1 MLHRMRWLLL
11 SALVALTACST
22 EGTPQGTLV
31 LSIRGLPEGASPSI
45 VLKGPKE
52 LVLNGPGSFPV
63 PVGTYT
69 LEARDVVLPSG
80 ERYYAEQVT
89 SPIEVKRGQ
98 KANAEV
104 VYALDQNSLPG
115 ELVLLIEGLPG
126 GAEAAVSVEGGGQ
139 KLEVKASGT
148 LRLKAGTY
156 LVRASRVSYGG
167 RDYLPTPAQASVDLE
182 AGSRKT
188 HTVSYAPEVKTG
200 ELLVNIT
207 GLPSGT
213 EARVRVLDGSGTS
226 VASLTKSRLL
236 TLPAGVYFVEA
247 DPVGTYVPQV
257 SGSPANVQAGGR
269 AEVRVVYENRPAS
282 LSLSLEPA
290 SLTIPRGAT
299 GSLRATLTPQN
310 FQGQVSLSLQGAPS
324 GVSVSPGTVQVSG
337 TTQATLTLSVGASV
351 APGTYS
357 ITLIAQ
363 GQGVSASA
371 GFSLVIPQ
379 PDFTFSLSPQSVS
392 VSQGQSATLVASVS
406 PQNGFSGQIS
416 FSLVNPPAGFS
427 LSGGPVSPNG
437 PTDVPLVLS
446 VGTGVAP
453 GTYSLVVKAEG
464 GGVSRTQTLSVQV
477 SPNTGQLALSI
488 LFQGAP
494 AGTEGYV
501 VVSGPGGDQ
510 VITRSR
516 VLTLAPG
523 IYTITAYSVSV
534 DGVPYDPSP
543 PGGTVEVVAGGQAS
557 FTVTYTPRSGGGAP

>member
-1 MLHRMRWLLL
+1 MLSLLL
-11 SALVALTACST
+11 LLLLGACTSVQGSLTGKLSVQVDGLPSGVEARVVVQPLGKAVSASQVLEVP
-22 EGTPQGTLV
+22 EGTYEVVAEAVEGPSGERYVPTVEGSPARVEYGKVVQVRVSYQVDRDTLPATLILV
-31 LSIRGLPEGASPSI
+31 IEGLPEGAEGSLRVSGEG
-45 VLKGPKE
+45 VNQVVKSTGRLT
-52 LVLNGPGSFPV
+52 LRPGV
-63 PVGTYT
+63 YT
-69 LEARDVVLPSG
+69 LRADAVSYAG
-80 ERYYAEQVT
+80 ERYIP
-89 SPIEVKRGQ
+89 SP
-98 KANAEV
+98 ASDYV
-104 VYALDQNSLPG
+104 VLAPG
-115 ELVLLIEGLPG
+115 
-126 GAEAAVSVEGGGQ
+126 S
-139 KLEVKASGT
+139 
-148 LRLKAGTY
+148 
-156 LVRASRVSYGG
+156 
-167 RDYLPTPAQASVDLE
+167 
-182 AGSRKT
+182 
-188 HTVSYAPEVKTG
+188 TVSKTFTYAREVRTG
-200 ELLVNIT
+200 ELLIT
-207 GLPSGT
+207 IQGLPTGT
-213 EARVRVLDGSGTS
+213 QAQVRVRDGSGTS
-226 VASLTKSRLL
+226 VASLTESRLL
-236 TLPAGVYFVEA
+236 SLPVGTYFVEA

-269 AEVRVVYENRPAS
+269 AEVQVAYQNRPAS
-282 LSLSLEPA
+282 LSLTLEPT
-290 SLTIPRGAT
+290 SLTISRGAT

-310 FQGQVSLSLQGAPS
+310 FQGQISLSLQGAPS

-351 APGTYS
+351 APGTYP

-392 VSQGQSATLVASVS
+392 VSQGQSATLIASVS

-446 VGTGVAP
+446 VGTGVTP

-477 SPNTGQLALSI
+477 SPTTGQLALSI

-510 VITRSR
+510 VITRSQ

-523 IYTITAYSVSV
+523 TYTITAYSVV
-534 DGVPYDPSP
+534 VGGTQYNPEP
-543 PGGTVEVVAGGQAS
+543 PGGTVQVLAGQTAS
-557 FTVTYTPRSGGGAP
+557 FTITYKPPTGP

>member
-1 MLHRMRWLLL
+1 MVRVLSLLL
-11 SALVALTACST
+11 LLLLGACTSVQGSLTGKLSVQVDGLPSGVEARVVVQPLGKAVSASQVLEVP
-22 EGTPQGTLV
+22 EGTYEVVAEAVEGPSGERYVPTVEGSPARVEYGKVVQVRVSYQVDRDTLPATLILV
-31 LSIRGLPEGASPSI
+31 IEGLPEGAEGSLRVSGEG
-45 VLKGPKE
+45 VNQVVKSTGRLT
-52 LVLNGPGSFPV
+52 LRPGV
-63 PVGTYT
+63 YT
-69 LEARDVVLPSG
+69 LRADAVSYAG
-80 ERYYAEQVT
+80 ERYIP
-89 SPIEVKRGQ
+89 SP
-98 KANAEV
+98 ASDYV
-104 VYALDQNSLPG
+104 VLAPG
-115 ELVLLIEGLPG
+115 
-126 GAEAAVSVEGGGQ
+126 S
-139 KLEVKASGT
+139 
-148 LRLKAGTY
+148 
-156 LVRASRVSYGG
+156 
-167 RDYLPTPAQASVDLE
+167 
-182 AGSRKT
+182 
-188 HTVSYAPEVKTG
+188 TVSKTFTYAREVRTG
-200 ELLVNIT
+200 ELLIT
-207 GLPSGT
+207 IQGLPTGT
-213 EARVRVLDGSGTS
+213 QAQVRVRDGSGTS
-226 VASLTKSRLL
+226 VASLTESRLL
-236 TLPAGVYFVEA
+236 SLPVGTYFVEA

-269 AEVRVVYENRPAS
+269 AEVQVAYQNRPAS
-282 LSLSLEPA
+282 LSLTLEPT
-290 SLTIPRGAT
+290 SLTISRGAT

-310 FQGQVSLSLQGAPS
+310 FQGQISLSLQGAPS

-351 APGTYS
+351 APGTYP

-392 VSQGQSATLVASVS
+392 VSQGQSATLIASVS

-446 VGTGVAP
+446 VGTGVTP

-477 SPNTGQLALSI
+477 SPTTGQLALSI

-510 VITRSR
+510 VITRSQ

-523 IYTITAYSVSV
+523 TYTITAYSVV
-534 DGVPYDPSP
+534 VGGTQYNPEP
-543 PGGTVEVVAGGQAS
+543 PGGTVQVLAGQTAS
-557 FTVTYTPRSGGGAP
+557 FTITYKPPTGP

>member
-1 MLHRMRWLLL
+1 MLSLLL
-11 SALVALTACST
+11 LLLLGACTSVQGSLTGKLSVQVDGLPSGVEARVVVQPLGKAVSASQVLEVP
-22 EGTPQGTLV
+22 EGTYEVVAEAVEGPSGERYVPTVEGSPARVEYGKVVQVRVSYQVNRDTLPATLILV
-31 LSIRGLPEGASPSI
+31 IEGLPEGAEGSLRVSGEG
-45 VLKGPKE
+45 VNQVVKSTGRLT
-52 LVLNGPGSFPV
+52 LRPGV
-63 PVGTYT
+63 YT
-69 LEARDVVLPSG
+69 LRADAVSYAG
-80 ERYYAEQVT
+80 ERYIP
-89 SPIEVKRGQ
+89 SP
-98 KANAEV
+98 ASDYV
-104 VYALDQNSLPG
+104 VLAPG
-115 ELVLLIEGLPG
+115 
-126 GAEAAVSVEGGGQ
+126 S
-139 KLEVKASGT
+139 
-148 LRLKAGTY
+148 
-156 LVRASRVSYGG
+156 
-167 RDYLPTPAQASVDLE
+167 
-182 AGSRKT
+182 
-188 HTVSYAPEVKTG
+188 TVSKTFTYTREVRTG
-200 ELLVNIT
+200 ELLIIIQ
-207 GLPSGT
+207 GLPTGT
-213 EARVRVLDGSGTS
+213 QAQVRVKDSAGST
-226 VASLTKSRLL
+226 VASLTESRLL
-236 TLPAGVYFVEA
+236 RLPAGTYFVEA

-392 VSQGQSATLVASVS
+392 VSQGQSATLIASVS

-477 SPNTGQLALSI
+477 SPTTGQLALSI

-510 VITRSR
+510 VITRSQ

-523 IYTITAYSVSV
+523 TYTITAYSVV
-534 DGVPYDPSP
+534 VGGTQYNPEP
-543 PGGTVEVVAGGQAS
+543 PGGTVQVLAGQTAS
-557 FTVTYTPRSGGGAP
+557 FTITYKPPTGP

>member
-1 MLHRMRWLLL
+1 MLSLLL
-11 SALVALTACST
+11 LLLLGACTSVQGSLTGKLSVQVDGLPSGVEARVVVQPLGKAVSASQVLEVP
-22 EGTPQGTLV
+22 EGTYEVVAEAVEGPSGERYVPTVEGSPARVEYGKVVQVRVSYQVDRDTLPATLILV
-31 LSIRGLPEGASPSI
+31 IEGLPEGAEGSLRVSGEG
-45 VLKGPKE
+45 VNQVVKSTGRLT
-52 LVLNGPGSFPV
+52 LRPGV
-63 PVGTYT
+63 YT
-69 LEARDVVLPSG
+69 LRADAVSYAG
-80 ERYYAEQVT
+80 ERYIP
-89 SPIEVKRGQ
+89 SP
-98 KANAEV
+98 ASDYV
-104 VYALDQNSLPG
+104 VLAPG
-115 ELVLLIEGLPG
+115 
-126 GAEAAVSVEGGGQ
+126 S
-139 KLEVKASGT
+139 
-148 LRLKAGTY
+148 
-156 LVRASRVSYGG
+156 
-167 RDYLPTPAQASVDLE
+167 
-182 AGSRKT
+182 
-188 HTVSYAPEVKTG
+188 TVSKTFTYAREVRTG
-200 ELLVNIT
+200 ELLIT
-207 GLPSGT
+207 IQGLPTGT
-213 EARVRVLDGSGTS
+213 QAQVRVRDGSGTS
-226 VASLTKSRLL
+226 VASLTESRLL

-269 AEVRVVYENRPAS
+269 AEVQVAYQNRPAS
-282 LSLSLEPA
+282 LSLTLEPT
-290 SLTIPRGAT
+290 SLTISRGAT

-351 APGTYS
+351 APGTYP

-392 VSQGQSATLVASVS
+392 VSQGQSATLIASVS

-437 PTDVPLVLS
+437 PTNVPLVLS

-477 SPNTGQLALSI
+477 SPTTGQLALSI

-510 VITRSR
+510 VITRSQ

-523 IYTITAYSVSV
+523 TYTITAYSVV
-534 DGVPYDPSP
+534 VGGTQYNPEP
-543 PGGTVEVVAGGQAS
+543 PGGTVQVLAGQMAS
-557 FTVTYTPRSGGGAP
+557 FTITYKPPTGP